1 MKEDLTGLPPR
12 GASRAGS
19 TGKVDRWL
27 LARLLREV
35 RARAP
40 LPMDQPPGV
49 GVDVGGVRIRGGI
62 LLATVDPL
70 YVMPEVEWGEATWF
84 SFHSLAGDMATSGV
98 PPQFLLLDLNL
109 PPGTQANTI
118 RAIVRGFRRAA
129 HASRTTL
136 LGGHTGRYA
145 HCSFPMVGSGTV
157 LSVAPPGGFVTTRMA
172 RPGHRILGVGPVGL
186 EAAWLLAIH
195 QEDAVER
202 CLGVGG
208 YRHLRQR
215 TRELTVLPTALEAAK
230 VGLGPSGVSAMH
242 DASEGGVLGA
252 VWDIA
257 EASHTDVELD
267 RTSPPVEP
275 DVGRVLD
282 TFHLNPLTASSQGVL
297 LVCVHPSRV
306 PSLAR
311 RMSRLGRKTFS
322 VGSVGQRSTG
332 KPRVRRGGVLVGPP
346 GPDEIGRWIS
356 SEGSSGAALR

>member
-1 MKEDLTGLPPR
+1 MKGDPTGPPPR
-12 GASRAGS
+12 GASRSGS

-27 LARLLREV
+27 LTRLLREI

-40 LPMDQPPGV
+40 VPMDQPPGV
-49 GVDVGGVRIRGGI
+49 GVDVGGVRIRGGV

-70 YVMPEVEWGEATWF
+70 YVMPEVGWGEATWF

-109 PPGTQANTI
+109 PPGTSANTI
-118 RAIVRGFRRAA
+118 QAIVRGFRQAA

-145 HCSFPMVGSGTV
+145 HCWFPMVGSGTV

-172 RPGHRILGVGPVGL
+172 KPGHRILGVGPVGL

-195 QEDAVER
+195 QADAVKS
-202 CLGVGG
+202 CLGAG
-208 YRHLRQR
+208 RRTRLRQR
-215 TRELTVLPTALEAAK
+215 TRELTVLPTALASAK

-257 EASHTDVELD
+257 EASRSDVELD
-267 RTSPPVEP
+267 LASLPVEP
-275 DVGRVLD
+275 DVERVLGR
-282 TFHLNPLTASSQGVL
+282 FHLDPLTASSQGVL

-306 PSLAR
+306 PILTR
-311 RMSRLGRKTFS
+311 WMSRLGRRTFS
-322 VGSVGQRSTG
+322 VGWVRRRSAG
-332 KPRVRRGGVLVGPP
+332 RPRVRRGGVLVGPP

-356 SEGSSGAALR
+356 SEGSSGAAPC